1 MLQPSYSP
9 KLDNEID
16 TINNKTFTLLD
27 SIGLIG
33 SDKNDLSEFSLKKI
47 RKASTEL
54 IDKRLIS
61 YVLGK
66 TGWNR
71 SRASKILDISY
82 KTMLEKIQHQ
92 NIEQQI

>member
-16 TINNKTFTLLD
+16 TINNKTFRLLD